1 MVAISPPTAA
11 ATAAAAGAGNE
22 LVAPRSYLG
31 EVRVRFFR
39 KHAGVVAL
47 GTLAL
52 LVALAALAPLIAP
65 YDPIAGSATQ
75 RLLPIGH
82 PAHVLG
88 TDEQGRDI
96 ISRLLWGGRV
106 SLVTG
111 FVPVLIATTL
121 GTAIGATAGYVRGV
135 LGMALMRTMD
145 MFYAFPA
152 IMLAIG
158 ITASLGAGAG
168 STMIA
173 ISVVFIPSIAR
184 VAEAATRK
192 VYILEYIEAARLS
205 GASTPRIIVSQ
216 LLANIFN
223 PIFIYASGL
232 IGLSIVI
239 ASGLSFLGMGAKP
252 PTPEWGFMLNSL
264 RGAIYQ
270 QPLVAILP
278 GLLVFIVSMS
288 CNIVS
293 DSLRDALDIRDA

>member
-1 MVAISPPTAA
+1 
-11 ATAAAAGAGNE
+11 
-22 LVAPRSYLG
+22 
-31 EVRVRFFR
+31 
-39 KHAGVVAL
+39 
-47 GTLAL
+47 
-52 LVALAALAPLIAP
+52 
-65 YDPIAGSATQ
+65 
-75 RLLPIGH
+75 
-82 PAHVLG
+82 
-88 TDEQGRDI
+88 
-96 ISRLLWGGRV
+96 
-106 SLVTG
+106 
-111 FVPVLIATTL
+111 
-121 GTAIGATAGYVRGV
+121 
-135 LGMALMRTMD
+135 MALMRTMD

-158 ITASLGAGAG
+158 ITASLGAGAV

-252 PTPEWGFMLNSL
+252 PTPEWGFMLNAL

-278 GLLVFIVSMS
+278 GLLIFIVSMS